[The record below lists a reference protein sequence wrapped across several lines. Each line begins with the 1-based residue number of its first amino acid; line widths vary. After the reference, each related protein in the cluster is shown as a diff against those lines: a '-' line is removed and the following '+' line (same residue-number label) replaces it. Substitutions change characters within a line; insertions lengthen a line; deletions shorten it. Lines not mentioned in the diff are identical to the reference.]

1 MLLPVCR
8 LHAQDADSLAYLNSP
23 LMFIPGT
30 ETTGAVSSVDGRT
43 LQKFPVAGLQHTLP
57 GLLSGLTTM
66 TSQWEPGNATGTSG
80 LTSIGMTM
88 LVRGLS
94 SIHGYNN
101 VLIVIDGMICPSSN
115 WVYIMPNEVESIT
128 VLKDAASASIYGI
141 QGANGVICITT
152 KRECEYYGDK
162 IAVNQISSIS
172 SPEPRQLL
180 IKPYD
185 KGDVKSI
192 VAAINAANLGVNP
205 INEGDAI
212 RITVAPLTEETRKLM
227 VKKAKAMSEDIKVA
241 IRNVRRE
248 YVDFVRDA
256 DDMTDD
262 YKDRVQDDLQKV
274 VDEVMKQVET
284 VLAEKEKEIMTV

>member
-1 MLLPVCR
+1 MDEIALEAKERLAKCIVAFKNELSTLRTGRASPAMLDRV
-8 LHAQDADSLAYLNSP
+8 
-23 LMFIPGT
+23 
-30 ETTGAVSSVDGRT
+30 
-43 LQKFPVAGLQHTLP
+43 
-57 GLLSGLTTM
+57 
-66 TSQWEPGNATGTSG
+66 
-80 LTSIGMTM
+80 
-88 LVRGLS
+88 
-94 SIHGYNN
+94 
-101 VLIVIDGMICPSSN
+101 
-115 WVYIMPNEVESIT
+115 
-128 VLKDAASASIYGI
+128 
-141 QGANGVICITT
+141 
-152 KRECEYYGDK
+152 ECEYYGDK

-185 KGDVKSI
+185 KNDVKAI

-248 YVDFVRDA
+248 YVDFVKDA

-262 YKDRVQDDLQKV
+262 YKDRVQDDIQKV

-284 VLAEKEKEIMTV
+284 ILAEKEKEIMTV